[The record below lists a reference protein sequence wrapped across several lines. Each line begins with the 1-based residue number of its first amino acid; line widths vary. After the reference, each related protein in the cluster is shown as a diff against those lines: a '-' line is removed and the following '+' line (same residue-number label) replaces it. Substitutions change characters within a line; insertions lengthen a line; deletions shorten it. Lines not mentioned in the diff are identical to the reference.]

1 MLRFTWL
8 ASLLAAGCYAPD
20 VDPCTLICSADRA
33 CPGELTCNPQ
43 RMCTAEMADVC
54 TGVLPDAITVRSLD
68 VSASPQAGIAVVFT
82 DAEGAQVAELTTD
95 SDGLA
100 SAYLPPGG
108 AVTTIEPRNTAP
120 QSYDITTFIDPPAG
134 VVLDV
139 QGTHAPQAR
148 MLPVTFTPR
157 YDNAG
162 HVLLSTCG
170 PSLPVGGNGRVESR
184 EVVIVVLDGC
194 SPDVFIRVGD
204 AHSIAVAPDPIAVAP
219 EVTGPALQV
228 GEEAWRVPVQ
238 TTLVPVVADALL
250 NLDLEVE
257 AIPWVTKA
265 VAQGDPLVSRTIR
278 GNATSQTWP
287 IPAEVNVT
295 SRVTFTLPPGGPQV
309 VTERLDGLGRN
320 YTVDLGPRT
329 LPPVLMP
336 GIDPA
341 SREIGWAQS
350 VPAETPV
357 TTPTLAV
364 GEMKFSRTLANGVHA
379 VRWRLIAPGSAFGAA
394 GTDGNYTLPVPDLA
408 GDREYEF
415 DVNTSFE
422 SVVMTLY
429 GFDPTL
435 IDEVRARLGRPANAV
450 NLFEIDALLWFTTTR
465 SR

>member
-68 VSASPQAGIAVVFT
+68 ISASPQAGIAVVFT

-139 QGTHAPQAR
+139 QGTHDPETR
-148 MLPVTFTPR
+148 TISVTFTTR
-157 YDNAG
+157 NVAVE

-170 PSLPVGGNGRVESR
+170 APAMPFDGGGGSR
-184 EVVIVVLDGC
+184 SGFIVVPDGC
-194 SPDVFIRVGD
+194 SPDVFVRVGD
-204 AHSIAVAPDPIAVAP
+204 ALSTAADPIAVAP
-219 EVTGPALQV
+219 AVTGPTLDV
-228 GEEAWRVPVQ
+228 REPAWRAPVV
-238 TTLVPVVADALL
+238 TTLVPVVADALLNL

-278 GNATSQTWP
+278 GNALPQTWP

-295 SRVTFTLPPGGPQV
+295 SRVTFTLPLGGPQV

-329 LPPVLMP
+329 LPPVLMS

-364 GEMKFSRTLANGVHA
+364 GEMTFSRTLANGVHA